1 MSSPN
6 NRGGQSPPSGSQ
18 HSGGASRG
26 DNETAATPAE
36 LNFRRVTN
44 KHTLKIYKQLLTKA
58 YLPKKHLEYIEDF
71 YGSEKMPMGIVSQQ
85 KYNQI
90 FSARSFDKYGK
101 MVSNKMSEKERM
113 LANLQ
118 ATFTAQAEAAND
130 STSAKSITK
139 KQGKAV
145 DELRTPTWKIGYKKA
160 VYGPPGLAPPLPYI
174 LNSEG
179 NERFY
184 SYNGDWKQGDMEGGG
199 MYKFADGLT
208 YEGGFV
214 RNRPNGIGK
223 AIYSSGTTFEGEW
236 LDGYPHG
243 EGTMIYAV
251 GSKYEG
257 IWSKGRRHGIGKLT
271 FPTGSYYEGDFLLGR
286 FNGRGTYYSK
296 DTGVTYVGSF
306 ENGYLA
312 KSGTM
317 FYPDGTRIVKVWPNG
332 VENLSFNKAIDLI
345 NRERESE
352 ADAKRNS
359 YLTLYATIREA
370 ELQSYVQDVRLD
382 IKEDRKIAKQDAI
395 AEKKRLQREAREKE
409 RERRLQ
415 SLLNADGEAIE
426 GAEEEVKLLM
436 LEKEE
441 AAGRGGTP
449 GGAAGQGL

>member
-1 MSSPN
+1 MSSSPSVP
-6 NRGGQSPPSGSQ
+6 GHGSPTQSQS
-18 HSGGASRG
+18 GASRSQG
-26 DNETAATPAE
+26 ETAATPAE
-36 LNFRRVTN
+36 LNFRRVTD
-44 KHTLKIYKQLLTKA
+44 KHTLKIYRQLLTKA
-58 YLPKKHLEYIEDF
+58 YLPKKHLAYIEDF

-85 KYNQI
+85 KYDQI
-90 FSARSFDKYGK
+90 FRARTFDKYGK

-118 ATFTAQAEAAND
+118 ATFTAQAEAASDKSPKND
-130 STSAKSITK
+130 SK
-139 KQGKAV
+139 KKKGKAV
-145 DELRTPTWKIGYKKA
+145 DELKTPTWKIGYKKA

-184 SYNGDWKQGDMEGGG
+184 SYDGDWKNGDMEGAGI
-199 MYKFADGLT
+199 YKFADGLT
-208 YEGGFV
+208 YEGTFL

-223 AIYSSGTTFEGEW
+223 AVYSSGTTYEGEW
-236 LDGYPHG
+236 LNGYPHG
-243 EGTMIYAV
+243 EGKMAYAV
-251 GSKYEG
+251 GSTYEG
-257 IWSKGRRHGIGKLT
+257 VWLKGRRHGIGKLT

-296 DTGVTYVGSF
+296 DTGIKYVGSF

-317 FYPDGTRIVKVWPNG
+317 FYPDGKRIVKVWPNG

-345 NRERESE
+345 NREEESK
-352 ADAKRNS
+352 ANAKRNN
-359 YLTLYATIREA
+359 YLSLYATIREA
-370 ELQSYVQDVRLD
+370 ELQSYVQDVRID
-382 IKEDRKIAKQDAI
+382 IKEERRIAKQEAI

-436 LEKEE
+436 MEKEE
-441 AAGRGGTP
+441 AAANRGGTP
-449 GGAAGQGL
+449 GGVPAAGL